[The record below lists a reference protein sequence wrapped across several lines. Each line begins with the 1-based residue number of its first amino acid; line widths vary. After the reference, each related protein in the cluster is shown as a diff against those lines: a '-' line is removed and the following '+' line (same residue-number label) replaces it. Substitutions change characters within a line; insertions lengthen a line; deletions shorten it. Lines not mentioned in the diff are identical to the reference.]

1 MALNFITAE
10 EAASHIN
17 HDDNVAFS
25 GFTPAGSPKEVPTAL
40 AARAKAEHEAGR
52 PFKIGMFTGASTG
65 DSLDGEL
72 ARANAVKFRT
82 PYQSNK
88 DMKALINSGQTEYY
102 DMHLSQI
109 AQEMR
114 YKFLGEVDVAII
126 EAADINE
133 RGEIVLTS
141 AVGIS
146 PTAARLAKK
155 VIIELN
161 EAHPKEL
168 KGIHD
173 IYEMQDPPFRRAA
186 PIYTVKDLCGTPTL
200 RIDPTKIIGI
210 VKTNRLDEVGG
221 FAPLDETTAKIGE
234 NVAKFLANEIKTGV
248 IPPEFLPIQSGV
260 GNIANAVLGSL
271 GSNPDIPPFMM
282 YTEVIQDAVIEL
294 MKSGDITF
302 VSGCSMTLSP
312 EVMKSVYDDLYFFK
326 PRMVLRPQELSNNP
340 EVVRRLGLI
349 TINTALEADLF
360 GNINSTHVLGT
371 TMMNGIGGSGDFTRN
386 SFLSIFTCPSTAKG
400 GAISTIVPLVSHFD
414 HSEHSVKV
422 IITENGI
429 ADLRG
434 KSPNQ
439 RAKEI
444 IENCVHPEYKQI
456 LWDYINLCGHK
467 MHTPHTLSA
476 AFDMHREFMETK
488 DMRNTTWNNCS
499 KECKGKC

>member
-1 MALNFITAE
+1 MSLRFITAE
-10 EAASHIN
+10 EAASYIN

-25 GFTPAGSPKEVPTAL
+25 GFTPAGSPKEIPTAL
-40 AARAKAEHEAGR
+40 AKRAKAEHDAGR

-82 PYQSNK
+82 PYQSNADLK
-88 DMKALINSGQTEYY
+88 KLINSGEAAYY

-114 YKFLGEVDVAII
+114 YKFLGDVDVAII
-126 EAADINE
+126 EAADVTE
-133 RGEIVLTS
+133 TGEVVVTS

-161 EAHPKEL
+161 ENHPAAI
-168 KGIHD
+168 KGLHD
-173 IYEMQDPPFRRAA
+173 IYELQDPPHRRAV
-186 PIYTVKDLCGTPTL
+186 PVYTVKDLCGEPFL
-200 RIDPTKIIGI
+200 RIDPKKIVGV
-210 VKTNRLDEVGG
+210 VKTNRKDEVKA
-221 FAPLDETTAKIGE
+221 FSPVDETTAKIGD
-234 NVAKFLANEIKTGV
+234 NVATFLAGQIKNGT

-271 GSNPDIPPFMM
+271 GANPEIPPFMM

-294 MKSGDITF
+294 MKAGHLKF
-302 VSGCSMTLSP
+302 ASGCSLTVTP
-312 EVMKSVYDDLYFFK
+312 EVLEDIYSNLDFFK
-326 PRMVLRPQELSNNP
+326 PKLVLRPQEISNNP

-349 TINTALEADLF
+349 TINTALEADIF

-371 TMMNGIGGSGDFTRN
+371 KMMNGIGGSGDFTRN

-400 GAISTIVPLVSHFD
+400 GAISTIVPMVSHFD

-422 IITENGI
+422 LITEQGI

-439 RAKEI
+439 RVEAI
-444 IENCVHPEYKQI
+444 IENCVHPDYKE
-456 LWDYINLCGHK
+456 LMWDYVKLCGTK
-467 MHTPHTLSA
+467 LHTPHTLTA
-476 AFDMHREFMETK
+476 AFDMHAEFSRSG
-488 DMRNTTWNNCS
+488 DMRKTSWSNCD
-499 KECKGKC
+499 KRCREC